1 VKTTIIPAAPGWRRV
16 YKLDGVWPETLK
28 EAEPILGWQVF
39 ESDGWQFS
47 TKPVTLYPVSED
59 YAIIDPDGKV
69 HVRDEGPCESW
80 GEFRAKS

>member
-39 ESDGWQFS
+39 ENDGEDGGRQFG
-47 TKPVTLYPVSED
+47 TKPVTLDP
-59 YAIIDPDGKV
+59 IIDPDGKV
-69 HVRDEGPCESW
+69 HVHDEGPWESW